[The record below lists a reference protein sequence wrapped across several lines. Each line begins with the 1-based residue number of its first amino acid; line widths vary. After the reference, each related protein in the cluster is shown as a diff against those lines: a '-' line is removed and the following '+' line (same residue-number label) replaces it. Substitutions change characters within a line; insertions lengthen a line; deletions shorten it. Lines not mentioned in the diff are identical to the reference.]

1 MAEKDKQADSKQE
14 EAPKKPQGNCCGC
27 GCVPQVKK

>member
-1 MAEKDKQADSKQE
+1 MAENTKDQGEKQDQEVKKQ
-14 EAPKKPQGNCCGC
+14 KGKCGC

>member
-1 MAEKDKQADSKQE
+1 MADNEKGKGEKQE
-14 EAPKKPQGNCCGC
+14 VKKPQGKCDC

>member
-1 MAEKDKQADSKQE
+1 MADNDKQAGAKQQ
-14 EAPKKPQGNCCGC
+14 EAPKKPQGKCGC